1 MTIGSLVLLSA
12 CAISVWVVLR
22 APASAAPAR
31 AVAAIIVIST
41 LVPVGSVRD
50 QTMAMTALATI
61 VLLGLFAVVRR
72 DASTPWP
79 PLWGACLFAAF
90 GLWLILRILG
100 QFSAASTLLQAGM
113 LASAM
118 ALAFVVPLLR
128 KEDLPAVADT
138 FLWLVLAHTAYAAL
152 EQTGTVDAIW
162 PLRVESLENIDDRAN
177 VLIPALTGRSQ
188 STFGHPIPFA
198 VFASVAALVL
208 IHAAAQT
215 RRRRYAGGVVVA
227 AAAVALS
234 GTRSAV
240 VALLAALL
248 AYGLANLR
256 WRRLLAMIAGAGV
269 LAIAALLVDLPT
281 LLALDGRFESSVSYI
296 HRSLVVGSWDALWAR
311 GEAAVVFGSGAG
323 ASAELFRA
331 GIVRGASNLLYFDN
345 AYVSLFALSG
355 LVALVLFCAVQGR
368 ALFGGALAIGGA
380 TFLGVMGFSF
390 DEQQWQIVLILL
402 AFCALLPR
410 SFGTVSRRGDAL
422 DASDGASHPPSD
434 TLRTAITAE
443 T

>member
-1 MTIGSLVLLSA
+1 MIGPLVLIVA
-12 CAISVWVVLR
+12 CVVSVWSVLR
-22 APASAAPAR
+22 APAASAPAR
-31 AVAAIIVIST
+31 AVSAIIVIST
-41 LVPVGSVRD
+41 LIPVGSGRD
-50 QTMAMTALATI
+50 QTMALAALATI
-61 VLLGLFAVVRR
+61 VLLSLLACGRR
-72 DASTPWP
+72 EAATPWP
-79 PLWGACLFAAF
+79 PLWGAVLFAAF
-90 GLWLILRILG
+90 AVWLILRILG
-100 QFSAASTLLQAGM
+100 QFSPAATLLQVGM

-128 KEDLPAVADT
+128 AEDLRTVADT
-138 FLWLVLAHTAYAAL
+138 FLWLILAHTAYAAL

-162 PLRVESLENIDDRAN
+162 PLRVESLEKIDDRAN
-177 VLIPALTGRSQ
+177 VLLPALTGRSQ

-208 IHAAAQT
+208 LHATAQT
-215 RRRRYAGGVVVA
+215 RRPRYAGGVVVA
-227 AAAVALS
+227 AVALALS

-240 VALLAALL
+240 VAVLAALV

-256 WRRLLAMIAGAGV
+256 WRRLLAMIAATGI
-269 LAIAALLVDLPT
+269 LAIIALLVDLPT

-355 LVALVLFCAVQGR
+355 LVALVLICAVLAR
-368 ALFGGALAIGGA
+368 SLFGGALAIGGA
-380 TFLGVMGFSF
+380 TFIAVMGFSF
-390 DEQQWQIVLILL
+390 DEQQWQIVLVLL

-410 SFGTVSRRGDAL
+410 AFGTVSRPGAGL
-422 DASDGASHPPSD
+422 EGGDGAGHRGSGARRA
-434 TLRTAITAE
+434 TTTAE